1 MDEAKVTPAF
11 GEDAGGRA
19 AWVGR
24 TLILL
29 LAAVLR
35 LALLDLRPP
44 HYDEGVNG
52 YIADQLS
59 REHLYRYHPEV
70 GHGPLTV
77 YLVRAGEELL
87 GHNLWGLRISAVIF
101 SVLTVGLCFRF
112 DTVLGR
118 RAADLA
124 ALLMALSPTM
134 TFVGRTAIGE
144 SALAFFVLLML
155 YGAARLTVRATFS
168 ARLALVL
175 GGAGALAVKEVTLLH
190 DAALLMAAGMTL
202 RWKWT
207 GLKVTP
213 SPASGFRRM
222 GAWVAGQY
230 LGLVLAAVALLWWL
244 YSAGGRF
251 PEAPGRL
258 WQGIENWR
266 RIGAGEHLKP
276 WSYWLG
282 LLLWDEPMFFLGV
295 LVLPW
300 MLWQGT
306 APARFLA
313 GYSLAVL
320 VCYSA
325 VSYKTPWC
333 LATLGVSLPLAGAA
347 GICSG
352 SPGLSRLGRWLAVLL
367 LPFSLWNNLR
377 LNLWAH
383 SAPDAA
389 QVYAATSPEIGA
401 LLRVLE
407 RHAATTPRGAEVRGK
422 VFAAEPH
429 PLPWLLRSFP
439 CVEYRQTALPVTDY
453 DSGFVVVEPSRLIE
467 VRRHLKA
474 KDYECQSIRWRMD
487 QAPGAV
493 FFHRQVFREG
503 TIE

>member
-1 MDEAKVTPAF
+1 MEQGHF
-11 GEDAGGRA
+11 
-19 AWVGR
+19 
-24 TLILL
+24 
-29 LAAVLR
+29 
-35 LALLDLRPP
+35 LDR
-44 HYDEGVNG
+44 
-52 YIADQLS
+52 QRS
-59 REHLYRYHPEV
+59 
-70 GHGPLTV
+70 
-77 YLVRAGEELL
+77 
-87 GHNLWGLRISAVIF
+87 
-101 SVLTVGLCFRF
+101 
-112 DTVLGR
+112 
-118 RAADLA
+118 
-124 ALLMALSPTM
+124 
-134 TFVGRTAIGE
+134 RTAIGE

-258 WQGIENWR
+258 WQGLESWR
-266 RIGAGEHLKP
+266 RIGAGEHMKP

-282 LLLWDEPMFFLGV
+282 LLLWDEPVLFLGV
-295 LVLPW
+295 LLLPW

-333 LATLGVSLPLAGAA
+333 LATLGVSLPLAVAA
-347 GICSG
+347 GTRTA
-352 SPGLSRLGRWLAVLL
+352 SPGLERLAGWAAVLL

-383 SAPDAA
+383 SAPNAA
-389 QVYAATSPEIGA
+389 QVYVATSPEIGE

-407 RHAATTPRGAEVRGK
+407 RHAAATPRGAEVRGK
-422 VFAAEPH
+422 VFAAEPY

-439 CVEYRQTALPVTDY
+439 YVEYLQANLPAADY
-453 DSGFVVVEPSRLIE
+453 DSGFVVVEPSRLTE

-474 KDYECQSIRWRMD
+474 KDYECQSIRWRLD
-487 QAPGAV
+487 QTPGAV

-503 TIE
+503 AAE